1 MDNGPAISSGT
12 KPRHPIRTEHDK
24 FVLDRAL
31 RIIVPTIRKI
41 DRFVVPGYEDLGI
54 ADKVRAF
61 KEMSKGLAPIGSS
74 IWMTLYM
81 WGMPIHAGK
90 DTGLYGDDPDF
101 PFPSADAAC
110 WALQDENIADF
121 LETPD
126 WQDVNPAYV
135 LACVARSVCNQIP
148 AMSLVEAALFAVTGC
163 LPPSRATVLEVHS
176 DKKGTY
182 GYSVHSSIT
191 NISKECTRALGQAM
205 RNEPHEKAM
214 RYEVDDFPRAAD
226 GARGTSTDTD
236 EIVEIY
242 YEILDEL
249 DSDPNRDSSWEARR
263 KEMNRRMQ
271 EEKGKTANYFDDE
284 LSFKNYMEKTLRTRK
299 ERSAKEARWHSMP
312 TDFSESVI
320 ELADAAE
327 SNDDIILVEQIETGY
342 GRIDADGVERP
353 QSLFGFA
360 TNREL
365 WPSHL

>member
-1 MDNGPAISSGT
+1 MDNGPAICNGAKS
-12 KPRHPIRTEHDK
+12 RHPIRTEHDK
-24 FVLDRAL
+24 LVLDRAL

-41 DRFVVPGYEDLGI
+41 DQFVVPGYENLGI

-74 IWMTLYM
+74 IWMKLYM

-101 PFPSADAAC
+101 PFPSADKAY
-110 WALQDENIADF
+110 WAVQDESIADF

-126 WQDVNPAYV
+126 WLNVNPAYV
-135 LACVARSVCNQIP
+135 LACVARSVSGQIP
-148 AMSLVEAALFAVTGC
+148 PMSLEEAALFAVTGC
-163 LPPSRATVLEVHS
+163 LPPSRATVLEVHT
-176 DKKGTY
+176 DKRGTY
-182 GYSVHSSIT
+182 GYSIHSSIT

-214 RYEVDDFPRAAD
+214 RYEVDDFRKAAD
-226 GARGTSTDTD
+226 GVRGTGAYTDRV
-236 EIVEIY
+236 VEIY
-242 YEILDEL
+242 YEIATEL
-249 DSDPNRDSSWEARR
+249 DSDSSRDGSWEAKR
-263 KEMNRRMQ
+263 KEMNQRLIA
-271 EEKGKTANYFDDE
+271 EELEIADRFDNE
-284 LSFKNYMEKTLRTRK
+284 LTFKNYIENAIRTRK
-299 ERSAKEARWHSMP
+299 GRSVKEARWRKMP
-312 TDFSESVI
+312 TDFSENAI
-320 ELADAAE
+320 ELIDAAE
-327 SNDDIILVEQIETGY
+327 SNDDIILVEQIETGF